1 MKHQSI
7 PLAERLRPTSLEQ
20 YIGQEHLIGE
30 NAVLRRAIESGRSPS
45 MIFWGPP
52 GVGKTTLA
60 SIISKQVKR
69 QFYVLSAINSGV
81 KEVREVFD
89 RARMAP
95 DTPVL
100 FIDEI
105 HLLMG
110 AGSSEG
116 SMDAANILKPAL
128 ARGQI
133 RLIGATTMDE
143 YRKTIEKDKALAR
156 LSHGSSSPCRS
167 CLQA

>member
-1 MKHQSI
+1 MKYQSI
-7 PLAERLRPTSLEQ
+7 PLAERLRPTSLDQ

-30 NAVLRRAIESGRSPS
+30 NAVLRRAIESGRVPS

-95 DTPVL
+95 DTPIL

-105 HLLMG
+105 PTCRELHIYLTPKKN
-110 AGSSEG
+110 S
-116 SMDAANILKPAL
+116 
-128 ARGQI
+128 
-133 RLIGATTMDE
+133 TTD
-143 YRKTIEKDKALAR
+143 
-156 LSHGSSSPCRS
+156 
-167 CLQA
+167 